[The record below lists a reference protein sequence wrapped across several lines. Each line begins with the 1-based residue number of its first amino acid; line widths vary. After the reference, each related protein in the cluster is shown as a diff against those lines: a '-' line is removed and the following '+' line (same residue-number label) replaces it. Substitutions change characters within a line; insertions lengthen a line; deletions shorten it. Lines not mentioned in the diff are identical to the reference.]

1 MSCLHKIKL
10 RWHSTVVSVY
20 EKVSDIIETESTE
33 TEEVSSTE
41 SKPNWSTELEAKAK
55 RADELEA
62 QVQQMQ
68 RKEVFRDAGLDPSNK
83 MTEYFMKGYEGELSV
98 DAIQAEATSAGLSNT
113 VAQADTSN
121 LEQQTQFAQ
130 QVEAERRIA
139 EAGDDAGPVA
149 DPQFESLIKQT
160 NNEDELRQ
168 LWESNGGTFNAMT

>member
-1 MSCLHKIKL
+1 M
-10 RWHSTVVSVY
+10 
-20 EKVSDIIETESTE
+20 ETESTE

-41 SKPNWSTELEAKAK
+41 SKPNWRRELEAKAK

-98 DAIQAEATSAGLSNT
+98 EAIQAEASSAGLSNT
-113 VAQADTSN
+113 VSQANTSMV
-121 LEQQTQFAQ
+121 EQQAQFAQ

-149 DPQFESLIKQT
+149 DPQFESLIRETK
-160 NNEDELRQ
+160 NVDELRQ

>member
-1 MSCLHKIKL
+1 M
-10 RWHSTVVSVY
+10 
-20 EKVSDIIETESTE
+20 ENESTE
-33 TEEVSSTE
+33 TEVSSTE
-41 SKPNWSTELEAKAK
+41 SKPNWRRDLEAKAK

-68 RKEVFRDAGLDPSNK
+68 RKEVFRDAGLNPTDK

-98 DAIQAEATSAGLSNT
+98 EAIQAEANSAGLSN
-113 VAQADTSN
+113 VVSQANTSYS
-121 LEQQTQFAQ
+121 EQQAQFAQ

-149 DPQFESLIKQT
+149 DPQFESLIRQT
-160 NNEDELRQ
+160 KNADELRQ

>member
-1 MSCLHKIKL
+1 M
-10 RWHSTVVSVY
+10 
-20 EKVSDIIETESTE
+20 ENESTE

-41 SKPNWSTELEAKAK
+41 SKPNWRRELEAKAA
-55 RADELEA
+55 RATELEA
-62 QVQQMQ
+62 QVEQMQ

-83 MTEYFMKGYEGELSV
+83 MTEYFMKGYEGELNV
-98 DAIQAEATSAGLSNT
+98 EAIQAEAQSAGLSNAVSQVNT
-113 VAQADTSN
+113 AD
-121 LEQQTQFAQ
+121 LEQQAQFIE

-139 EAGDDAGPVA
+139 EAGDDAGPVT

>member
-1 MSCLHKIKL
+1 M
-10 RWHSTVVSVY
+10 
-20 EKVSDIIETESTE
+20 ENEFTE

-41 SKPNWSTELEAKAK
+41 SKPNWRRELEAKAK

-98 DAIQAEATSAGLSNT
+98 EAIKAEAQSAGLSNA
-113 VAQADTSN
+113 VSQANTSMV
-121 LEQQTQFAQ
+121 EQQAQFAQ

-149 DPQFESLIKQT
+149 DPQFESLIRQT
-160 NNEDELRQ
+160 TNADELRQ

>member
-1 MSCLHKIKL
+1 M
-10 RWHSTVVSVY
+10 
-20 EKVSDIIETESTE
+20 ETESTE

-41 SKPNWSTELEAKAK
+41 SKPNWRRELEARAA

-98 DAIQAEATSAGLSNT
+98 EAIKAEAQSAGLSNVVSQVNT
-113 VAQADTSN
+113 AN
-121 LEQQTQFAQ
+121 LEQQAQFME

-139 EAGDDAGPVA
+139 EAGDDAGPVT

-160 NNEDELRQ
+160 TNAAELTQ
-168 LWESNGGTFNAMT
+168 LLESNGFTINAMT

>member
-1 MSCLHKIKL
+1 M
-10 RWHSTVVSVY
+10 
-20 EKVSDIIETESTE
+20 ENESTE

-41 SKPNWSTELEAKAK
+41 SKPNWRRELEARAA

-98 DAIQAEATSAGLSNT
+98 EAIKAEAQSAGLSNA
-113 VAQADTSN
+113 VSQANTSMV
-121 LEQQTQFAQ
+121 EQQAQFAQ

-149 DPQFESLIKQT
+149 DPQFESLIRQT
-160 NNEDELRQ
+160 TNADELRQ

>member
-1 MSCLHKIKL
+1 M
-10 RWHSTVVSVY
+10 
-20 EKVSDIIETESTE
+20 ETESTE

-41 SKPNWSTELEAKAK
+41 SKPNWRRELEAKAK

-98 DAIQAEATSAGLSNT
+98 DAIQAEATSAGLSNVVSQGNT
-113 VAQADTSN
+113 TN
-121 LEQQTQFAQ
+121 LEQQAQFAQ

-149 DPQFESLIKQT
+149 DPQFESLIRQT

>member
-1 MSCLHKIKL
+1 M
-10 RWHSTVVSVY
+10 
-20 EKVSDIIETESTE
+20 ENESTE

-41 SKPNWSTELEAKAK
+41 SKPNWRRELEAKAK

-98 DAIQAEATSAGLSNT
+98 EAIKAEAQSAGLSN
-113 VAQADTSN
+113 VVSQANTSYS
-121 LEQQTQFAQ
+121 EQQAQFAQ

-149 DPQFESLIKQT
+149 DPQFESLIRQT
-160 NNEDELRQ
+160 KNADELRQ

>member
-1 MSCLHKIKL
+1 M
-10 RWHSTVVSVY
+10 
-20 EKVSDIIETESTE
+20 ENEFTE

-41 SKPNWSTELEAKAK
+41 SKPNWRRELEAKAK

-98 DAIQAEATSAGLSNT
+98 EAIKTEAQSAGLSNA
-113 VAQADTSN
+113 VSQANTSMV
-121 LEQQTQFAQ
+121 EQQAQFAQ

-149 DPQFESLIKQT
+149 DPQFESLIRQT
-160 NNEDELRQ
+160 TNADELRQ
-168 LWESNGGTFNAMT
+168 LWEANGGTFNAMT

>member
-1 MSCLHKIKL
+1 M
-10 RWHSTVVSVY
+10 
-20 EKVSDIIETESTE
+20 ENESTE

-41 SKPNWSTELEAKAK
+41 SKPNWRRELEAKAK

-98 DAIQAEATSAGLSNT
+98 EAIQAEASSAGLSN
-113 VAQADTSN
+113 VVSQANTSMV
-121 LEQQTQFAQ
+121 EQQAQFAQ

-149 DPQFESLIKQT
+149 DPQFESLIRQT
-160 NNEDELRQ
+160 KNADELRQ
-168 LWESNGGTFNAMT
+168 LWEANGGTFNAMT

>member
-1 MSCLHKIKL
+1 M
-10 RWHSTVVSVY
+10 
-20 EKVSDIIETESTE
+20 ETESTE

-41 SKPNWSTELEAKAK
+41 SKPNWRRELEAKAK

-83 MTEYFMKGYEGELSV
+83 MTEYFMKGYEGELNV
-98 DAIQAEATSAGLSNT
+98 EAIQAEAQSAGLSNT
-113 VAQADTSN
+113 VSQVNTAN
-121 LEQQTQFAQ
+121 LEQQAQFIE

-139 EAGDDAGPVA
+139 EAGDDAGPVT

-160 NNEDELRQ
+160 TNAAELTQ
-168 LWESNGGTFNAMT
+168 LLESNGFTINAMT

>member
-1 MSCLHKIKL
+1 M
-10 RWHSTVVSVY
+10 
-20 EKVSDIIETESTE
+20 ENESTE

-41 SKPNWSTELEAKAK
+41 SKPNWRRELEAKAK

-68 RKEVFRDAGLDPSNK
+68 RKEVFRDAGLDPSNR
-83 MTEYFMKGYEGELSV
+83 MTEYFMKGYEGELTV
-98 DAIQAEATSAGLSNT
+98 DAIQAEANSAGLSNV

-121 LEQQTQFAQ
+121 LEQQAQFTA

-160 NNEDELRQ
+160 NTETELRQ
-168 LWESNGGTFNAMT
+168 LWESNGGTWNAMT

>member
-1 MSCLHKIKL
+1 M
-10 RWHSTVVSVY
+10 
-20 EKVSDIIETESTE
+20 ENESTE

-41 SKPNWSTELEAKAK
+41 SKPNWRRDLEAKAK

-98 DAIQAEATSAGLSNT
+98 EAIQAEASSAGLSN
-113 VAQADTSN
+113 VVSQANTSYS
-121 LEQQTQFAQ
+121 EQQAQFAQ

-149 DPQFESLIKQT
+149 DPQFESLIRQT
-160 NNEDELRQ
+160 KNADELRQ

>member
-1 MSCLHKIKL
+1 M
-10 RWHSTVVSVY
+10 
-20 EKVSDIIETESTE
+20 ETESTE

-41 SKPNWSTELEAKAK
+41 SKPNWRRELEAKAK

>member
-1 MSCLHKIKL
+1 M
-10 RWHSTVVSVY
+10 
-20 EKVSDIIETESTE
+20 ENESTE

-41 SKPNWSTELEAKAK
+41 SKPNWRRELEAKAA
-55 RADELEA
+55 RATELEA
-62 QVQQMQ
+62 QVEQMQ

-98 DAIQAEATSAGLSNT
+98 DAIQAEATSAGLSNVVSQGNT
-113 VAQADTSN
+113 TN
-121 LEQQTQFAQ
+121 LEQQAQFAQ

-149 DPQFESLIKQT
+149 DPQFESLIRQT

>member
-1 MSCLHKIKL
+1 M
-10 RWHSTVVSVY
+10 
-20 EKVSDIIETESTE
+20 ETESTE

-41 SKPNWSTELEAKAK
+41 SKPNWRRELEARAA

-68 RKEVFRDAGLDPSNK
+68 RKEVFRDAGLAPSNK
-83 MTEYFMKGYEGELSV
+83 MTEYFMKGYEGDLSV
-98 DAIQAEATSAGLSNT
+98 EAIKAEAQSAGLSNVVSQVNT
-113 VAQADTSN
+113 AN
-121 LEQQTQFAQ
+121 LEQQAQFME

>member
-1 MSCLHKIKL
+1 M
-10 RWHSTVVSVY
+10 
-20 EKVSDIIETESTE
+20 ETESTE

-41 SKPNWSTELEAKAK
+41 SKPNWRRELEAKAK

-83 MTEYFMKGYEGELSV
+83 MTEYFMKGYEGELNV
-98 DAIQAEATSAGLSNT
+98 EAIQAEAASAGLSNT
-113 VAQADTSN
+113 VNQANTVN
-121 LEQQTQFAQ
+121 LEQQAQFAE

-149 DPQFESLIKQT
+149 DPQFESLIRQT
-160 NNEDELRQ
+160 NNIDELRQ
-168 LWESNGGTFNAMT
+168 LWEANGGTFNAMT

>member
-1 MSCLHKIKL
+1 M
-10 RWHSTVVSVY
+10 
-20 EKVSDIIETESTE
+20 ETESTG

-41 SKPNWSTELEAKAK
+41 SKPNWRRELEAKAK

-68 RKEVFRDAGLDPSNK
+68 RKEVFRDAGLDPSNR

-98 DAIQAEATSAGLSNT
+98 EAIQAEASSAGLSNT
-113 VAQADTSN
+113 VSQANTSMV
-121 LEQQTQFAQ
+121 EQQAQFAQ

-139 EAGDDAGPVA
+139 EASDDAGPVA

-160 NNEDELRQ
+160 NTETELRQ

>member
-1 MSCLHKIKL
+1 M
-10 RWHSTVVSVY
+10 
-20 EKVSDIIETESTE
+20 ETESTE

-41 SKPNWSTELEAKAK
+41 SKPNWRRELEARAA

-62 QVQQMQ
+62 QIQQMQ

-98 DAIQAEATSAGLSNT
+98 EAIQAEAQSAGLSN
-113 VAQADTSN
+113 VVSQANTSMV
-121 LEQQTQFAQ
+121 EQQAQFAE

-149 DPQFESLIKQT
+149 DPQFESLIRQT
-160 NNEDELRQ
+160 KNVDELRQ
-168 LWESNGGTFNAMT
+168 LWEANGGTFNAMT

>member
-1 MSCLHKIKL
+1 M
-10 RWHSTVVSVY
+10 
-20 EKVSDIIETESTE
+20 ETESTE

-41 SKPNWSTELEAKAK
+41 SKPNWRRELEARAA

-83 MTEYFMKGYEGELSV
+83 MTEYFMKGYEGDLSV
-98 DAIQAEATSAGLSNT
+98 EAIKAEAQSAGLSNVVSQVNT
-113 VAQADTSN
+113 AN
-121 LEQQTQFAQ
+121 LEQQAQFME

-139 EAGDDAGPVA
+139 EAGDDAGPVT

-160 NNEDELRQ
+160 TNAAELTQ
-168 LWESNGGTFNAMT
+168 LLESNGFTINAMT

>member
-1 MSCLHKIKL
+1 M
-10 RWHSTVVSVY
+10 
-20 EKVSDIIETESTE
+20 ENESTE

-41 SKPNWSTELEAKAK
+41 SKPNWRRDLEAKAK

-68 RKEVFRDAGLDPSNK
+68 RKEVFRDAGLNPTDK

-98 DAIQAEATSAGLSNT
+98 EAIQAEANSAGLSNVVT
-113 VAQADTSN
+113 QASTSN
-121 LEQQTQFAQ
+121 LEQQAQFAA

-139 EAGDDAGPVA
+139 EASDDAGPVA

-160 NNEDELRQ
+160 NNEAELRQ
-168 LWESNGGTFNAMT
+168 LWESNGGTWNAAV

>member
-1 MSCLHKIKL
+1 M
-10 RWHSTVVSVY
+10 
-20 EKVSDIIETESTE
+20 ETESTE

-41 SKPNWSTELEAKAK
+41 SKPNWRRELEARAA

-98 DAIQAEATSAGLSNT
+98 EAIKAEAQSAGLSN
-113 VAQADTSN
+113 AISQANTSMA
-121 LEQQTQFAQ
+121 EQQAQFAQ

-149 DPQFESLIKQT
+149 DPQFESLIRQT
-160 NNEDELRQ
+160 TNADELRQ
-168 LWESNGGTFNAMT
+168 LWEANGGTFNAMT